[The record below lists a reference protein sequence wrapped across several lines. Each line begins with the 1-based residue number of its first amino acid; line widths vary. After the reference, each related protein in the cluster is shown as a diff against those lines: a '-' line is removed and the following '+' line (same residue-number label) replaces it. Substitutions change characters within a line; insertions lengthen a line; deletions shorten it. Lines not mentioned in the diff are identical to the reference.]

1 MSAAAS
7 IANPFDLVKFVSS
20 ISINSFV
27 FFKLLKHV
35 FLWIKYQ
42 IFSGS
47 RALEGTYAGKYI
59 YSPAMASNLKE
70 ALARHEHMMKKDKR
84 LDLEYVKSVS
94 YKNFF
99 WDQN

>member
-1 MSAAAS
+1 M
-7 IANPFDLVKFVSS
+7 
-20 ISINSFV
+20 
-27 FFKLLKHV
+27 
-35 FLWIKYQ
+35 
-42 IFSGS
+42 
-47 RALEGTYAGKYI
+47 EGTYAGKYI

-99 WDQN
+99 